1 MVKKN
6 LLITGSDGQL
16 GHTLKKL
23 SFNFSDNYN
32 FIFKNKFQL
41 DITDFLFV
49 KKVLKEK
56 KVDTVI
62 NCAAYT
68 NVDQAEKNKKMANL
82 INNLAVENR
91 QIFVFKKT
99 YN

>member
-56 KVDTVI
+56 R
-62 NCAAYT
+62 
-68 NVDQAEKNKKMANL
+68 L
-82 INNLAVENR
+82 IQL
-91 QIFVFKKT
+91 
-99 YN
+99 